1 MNKVKIVLDADVI
14 IHFSKGQM
22 LSILPKIFPTY
33 QYIILDKVYD
43 EILGDIKKQLDN
55 QMSILKNITLIKFN
69 PSGQE
74 MKEYAYLLSQKFGK
88 GESASMIYC
97 KWNHDVLASSNLT
110 DIEAYCKENQI
121 TYLKTFDFL
130 YHAIKNKLISQT
142 EAHNFINDVLSKG
155 SKLPP
160 VEKFKVFVSTVVI

>member
-33 QYIILDKVYD
+33 QYIILDKVYN
-43 EILGDIKKQLDN
+43 EILWDIKKQLDN

-74 MKEYAYLLSQKFGK
+74 MKEYAYLLSQEFGK

-97 KWNHDVLASSNLT
+97 KFNHDVLASSNLK
-110 DIEAYCKENQI
+110 DIETYCKENQI
-121 TYLKTFDFL
+121 TYLTTFDFL
-130 YHAIKNKLISQT
+130 YYAVNNKLISQS
-142 EAHNFINDVLSKG
+142 EAYDFINDVLSKG
-155 SKLPP
+155 SKLPS
-160 VEKFKVFVSTVVI
+160 VDQFKVFISTVII

>member
-33 QYIILDKVYD
+33 QYIILDKVYN
-43 EILGDIKKQLDN
+43 EISGDIKTQLDN
-55 QMSILKNITLIKFN
+55 QMTILKNITLIKFN

-74 MKEYAYLLSQKFGK
+74 MKEYACLLQNFGK

-97 KWNHDVLASSNLT
+97 KWNHDVLASSNLK
-110 DIEAYCKENQI
+110 DIEAYCNENQI
-121 TYLKTFDFL
+121 AYLTTFDFL
-130 YHAIKNKLISQT
+130 YHAVKNNLISQS

-160 VEKFKVFVSTVVI
+160 VEKFKVFVSTAVI